1 MTAIIA
7 LDQGTTSTRAI
18 RLGPDG
24 RAAVV
29 ASRTHRQFH
38 PRPGWVEHDPEELLL
53 HLTECLAA
61 ASDGAEPAVIGLT
74 NQGESCL
81 AWEAGSGRPVSP
93 VIVWQD
99 SRTEDITAR
108 LAAEGLGA
116 EVGARA
122 GLPLDPYF
130 SASKLGW
137 ILRENPEARALA
149 HRGRL
154 RLGTT
159 DAFFRERLT
168 GRCETDRATASRTS
182 LMNLATGEWDDR
194 LCAIFGVPRA
204 ALPPIGPCAGFLGEV
219 GGRGQRML
227 GASLVDQQAALFGHG
242 CRAPGEGK
250 ITFGTGAFA
259 LVLTAGA
266 HTAAAGGLL
275 PTVAWTLPGGGVRH
289 ALDGGVYSASAAVNW
304 ARGLGLFRDFAEI
317 DGFDTPA
324 AIERGIA
331 FVPALAGLACPH
343 WNRRARGAWLGL
355 DLASGPRDLMQA
367 LLEGVALRT
376 AEVMAVIDAVQP
388 VAAPVSIDGGMSAN
402 GYFVQFLA
410 DVLGRTV
417 KVAAERE
424 LTAAGPNASSNE
436 LGDLRPE
443 VQDQDF
449 VVLHGSVRPVVGGFF
464 GDLHVMNVR
473 LTDARRRDLDKGGL
487 VVKLLDALAATV
499 AHARA
504 NAASQLIDDLLDA
517 TLVRHAAFNALWDK
531 FIGARI
537 VLVVLKVTIGR
548 ASLHR
553 PHGTHASV

>member
-1 MTAIIA
+1 MTRIIA
-7 LDQGTTSTRAI
+7 LDQGTTSTRALC
-18 RLGPDG
+18 LGPDG
-24 RAAVV
+24 RAEVV

-38 PRPGWVEHDPEELLL
+38 PRQGWVEHDPEELLG

-61 ASDGAEPAVIGLT
+61 AVDPGEPAVIGLA

-81 AWEAGSGRPVSP
+81 AWEAGTGRPVSP

-99 SRTEDITAR
+99 SRTEGMTAGLVAAG
-108 LAAEGLGA
+108 LAAE
-116 EVGARA
+116 VSARA

-130 SASKLGW
+130 SASKLAW

-149 HRGRL
+149 RCGRL

-194 LCAIFGVPRA
+194 LCAIFGVPRE

-219 GGRGQRML
+219 GPRGRGVL
-227 GASLVDQQAALFGHG
+227 GASIVDQQAALFGHG

-259 LVLTAGA
+259 LVLTEGGRGLS
-266 HTAAAGGLL
+266 TGGLL
-275 PTVAWTLPGGGVRH
+275 PTVAWTLPDGGVRH

-317 DGFDTPA
+317 DAFDAPA
-324 AIERGIA
+324 AIDRGIA

-343 WNRRARGAWLGL
+343 WDRRARGAWLGL
-355 DLASGPRDLMQA
+355 DLASETRDLMQA

-376 AEVMAVIDAVQP
+376 AEVMAVIGQIQP
-388 VAAPVSIDGGMSAN
+388 VAAPVSIDGGMTAN

-410 DVLGRTV
+410 DVLGRAV
-417 KVAAERE
+417 RVAAERE
-424 LTAAGPNASSNE
+424 LTAAGVARMAAEAHGIMLPPAAGGRIVE
-436 LGDLRPE
+436 PRPAP
-443 VQDQDF
+443 
-449 VVLHGSVRPVVGGFF
+449 LA
-464 GDLHVMNVR
+464 
-473 LTDARRRDLDKGGL
+473 ARRTRFAG
-487 VVKLLDALAATV
+487 ALEAIGTY
-499 AHARA
+499 ARA
-504 NAASQLIDDLLDA
+504 DPDAGTWASTA
-517 TLVRHAAFNALWDK
+517 
-531 FIGARI
+531 
-537 VLVVLKVTIGR
+537 
-548 ASLHR
+548 
-553 PHGTHASV
+553 P